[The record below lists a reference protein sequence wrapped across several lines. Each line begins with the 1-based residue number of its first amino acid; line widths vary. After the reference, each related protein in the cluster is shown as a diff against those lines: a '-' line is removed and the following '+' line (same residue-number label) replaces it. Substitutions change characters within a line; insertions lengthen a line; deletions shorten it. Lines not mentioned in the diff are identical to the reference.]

1 MTNPVHDAPP
11 VPLDPPDRLAVGES
25 ASMNERVRY
34 WLAEF
39 VYETMRTETLDQIV
53 DRLDSA
59 IVARIPELADRDMRR
74 DLAAS
79 TRAHAR
85 VVLSGLTS
93 DTIDPVLPEQA
104 HAFARTVARRGFEL
118 RLLLRTYNVGLAA
131 VLDFFTDALDQRPTP
146 YPIERVVMLRMFE
159 RATQWV
165 GASVETLTETYM
177 EERER
182 VLRAALNRR
191 TETVRALLA
200 GDDIDVEQ
208 ASTRLGYRLNQQH
221 LGVVLWADEPAESGG
236 DGEMSGLLDRVT
248 ARLAAELG
256 SNRVL
261 TVASGASSMW
271 AWIGLDAQQGVAP
284 AAEVVARVVEAP
296 VRIAFGVPGDRVTGF
311 RRSHAEAMA
320 ARHVAERGAGDG
332 PRVTAYREVEVAYL
346 AGVDEAAMRALIAR
360 ELRAL
365 ARRDAN
371 AARLRETLHAYLRCQ
386 HSPEAA
392 AKQLGVHKNTVR
404 YRIQRIE
411 ELLGHPIDQRALP
424 LQTALA
430 CVAAY
435 GADVLPEAS

>member
-1 MTNPVHDAPP
+1 MTNPVPRPASRDRPAVAGGSAP
-11 VPLDPPDRLAVGES
+11 A
-25 ASMNERVRY
+25 NEQVRY

-39 VYETMRTETLDQIV
+39 VYETMRSETLDQV
-53 DRLDSA
+53 VERLDSA
-59 IVARIPELADRDMRR
+59 IIARIPELADRDIRR

-93 DTIDPVLPEQA
+93 DTIELVPPEEA
-104 HAFARTVARRGFEL
+104 HAFARTLARRGFEL
-118 RLLLRTYNVGLAA
+118 KTLLRTYHAGLAA
-131 VLDFFTDALDQRPTP
+131 VLDYFTDALDQRRTP
-146 YPIERVVMLRMFE
+146 YPIERVVMMRTFE

-165 GASVETLTETYM
+165 GASVEVLTETYL

-191 TETVRALLA
+191 TETVRAVLA
-200 GDDIDVEQ
+200 GDDVDPEQ
-208 ASTRLGYRLNQQH
+208 SSTRLGYRLNQHH
-221 LGVVLWADEPAESGG
+221 LAAVLWTDEPAEAGVE
-236 DGEMSGLLDRVT
+236 GEMSGVLDRVC

-261 TVASGASSMW
+261 TVASGASGMW
-271 AWIGLDAQQGVAP
+271 AWIGLDGAHGQLPEAD
-284 AAEVVARVVEAP
+284 ALAHLVEAP
-296 VRIAFGVPGDRVTGF
+296 VRVALGVPGERVAGF
-311 RRSHAEAMA
+311 RRSHEEAMA
-320 ARHVAERGAGDG
+320 ARHVAERGPADG
-332 PRVTAYREVEVAYL
+332 PRITAYREVEIAYL
-346 AGVDEAAMRALIAR
+346 AGVDETAMRALIAR

-365 ARRDAN
+365 ARRDAGS
-371 AARLRETLHAYLRCQ
+371 ARLRETLRAYLRSQ

-392 AKQLGVHKNTVR
+392 AKLLGVHKNTVR

-411 ELLGHPIDQRALP
+411 ELLGHRIDERALP

-435 GADVLPEAS
+435 GPGVLPGDNA